1 MKRTTIIKGILLC
14 FGIMMCFVCGNSVYA
29 RDTETAIQKR
39 IVDKSIY
46 QGVYKCY
53 NNGFLKNDLVLKDYD
68 SMKSLMADNANDD
81 ENYVPLVS
89 GSHASG
95 AMDAFFGNGLRYD
108 VEDDGLSCYQL
119 FVGGD
124 YTFGGSNKSILAA
137 TGHEAP
143 KKSSTDSVRQF
154 FEGMGYTIEKGDSG
168 KQCFVATYYGDVKKS
183 KAYQS
188 NKVCLDGAGNV
199 SVEGGEAMDQVVFY
213 LDDKNPSNVCLKV
226 AVIDDAWFGEGP
238 SYRSMPN
245 CAPFTTANEDGFMDT
260 ITTIC
265 GKKGKDG
272 NIEKSSKCV
281 ASNAGWDTTY
291 EFESKKDS
299 VIQQDSIDGD
309 KATWIN
315 NSGSDAG
322 LQAVKYLSGTDYTAD
337 SIKVTEPEKRMLY
350 QAYLTSYYNV
360 EVNCDDGETDSAW
373 DGKLTWF
380 DAGSGAMKECHYR
393 LNHSDSSKK
402 KTGDSRANNKVN
414 GIGGDGYFAYNS
426 IDGRSRLIEEIKALP
441 SDYSEEEMKE
451 MSDISRDELER
462 DPQDG
467 EDDCLSQK
475 GAGSLGWIVCPLL
488 KWMSDAATQ
497 TYEDYVAPSLQIE
510 PTLFNGGGGD
520 NVKTA
525 WGTFRDIANV
535 LFIIL
540 FLVVIFSQLTG
551 IGIDNYGI
559 KKILPRLIVAAIM
572 INLSYII
579 CILLVDLSNILG
591 NGLKGIFDALG
602 AQLNPVVDFTA
613 DGAESSGG
621 SVSGVLASVGVLAAV
636 GVMVGAIWA
645 NPAILLSLLVGALGV
660 IVSIFFLF
668 ILLAARKAAVI
679 VLTVISPLAVVAYML
694 PNTKKLFDKWWKFF
708 EGLLLVYPIAGLL
721 VGGGD
726 YISRL
731 LLGTSTG
738 FLTGLT
744 AMIVGIVPI
753 FFIPTVLKG
762 AFAAMGKVGGML
774 TGLGTAARGKV
785 TGAARGTDA
794 YKNLQNRGLE
804 RRTRLRA
811 GIDANGRAKKLSG
824 AGVLLRGGRRNVA
837 AARASYD
844 KTQGERIREDMWMDP
859 QYTANRAKYRE
870 TAASNERE
878 KMYSDLFASR
888 DRNTN
893 VSELRSALTGT
904 DAEKAS
910 AALSTLESQGGI
922 SEALS
927 ELSGADWSKMNAG
940 VRSRLIQT
948 MGASKVDAM
957 KSYSKYLATGGGAG
971 FKDWASGNIS
981 AQQLTDEAKAG
992 VKDGT
997 YAQHLLDGGENA
1009 MAGYSKDEMQFIQ
1022 GNADAIRKEMENR
1035 AVANGGTAADGK
1047 NEFGTMLKN
1056 TAINSNDAKAQT
1068 IAENTISSQLESG
1081 GLDVDHLGITSEN
1094 IGNMRGKTAEALVK
1108 GMEGMYYNSI
1118 KSSSPGITEAAAR
1131 TQARSDAQ
1139 NYIRAN
1145 LNTQIQGA
1153 RADSMIASKTRNDT
1167 KAVLGM

>member
-14 FGIMMCFVCGNSVYA
+14 FGIMMCLVCGNSVYA

-154 FEGMGYTIEKGDSG
+154 FEGMGYTIEKGNTG

-213 LDDKNPSNVCLKV
+213 LDDNNPSNVCLKV

-238 SYRSMPN
+238 SYRNMPN

-451 MSDISRDELER
+451 MSDIAHDELER

-525 WGTFRDIANV
+525 WETFRDIANV

-668 ILLAARKAAVI
+668 ILLAVRKAAVI

-694 PNTKKLFDKWWKFF
+694 PNTKMLFDKWWKFF

-762 AFAAMGKVGGML
+762 AFAAMGRVGGML
-774 TGLGTAARGKV
+774 TGLGGVARGKV
-785 TGAARGTDA
+785 TGAARGSGA

-804 RRTRLRA
+804 RQTRLRA
-811 GIDANGRAKKLSG
+811 GIDANGKARKLSG
-824 AGVLLRGGRRNVA
+824 AGVLLRGGRRSVA

-844 KTQGERIREDMWMDP
+844 KTQGERIREDLWMDP
-859 QYTANRAKYRE
+859 QYSANRANYRQTVE
-870 TAASNERE
+870 SNERE

-893 VSELRSALTGT
+893 VSELRSALAGT

-910 AALSTLESQGGI
+910 AAMSTLISQGGI
-922 SEALS
+922 DEVLS
-927 ELSGADWSKMNAG
+927 SMKGMSSAEWSGMDGK
-940 VRSRLIQT
+940 VKTRLTQT
-948 MGASKVDAM
+948 MGASGIDAL
-957 KSYSKYLATGGGAG
+957 KSFSKYVSTGGKAS
-971 FKDWASGNIS
+971 FSDWSTGSIS
-981 AQQLTDEAKAG
+981 AQQMADEKNAG

-997 YAQHLLDGGENA
+997 YAQHLMDGGERA
-1009 MAGYSKDEMQFIQ
+1009 MSSYSKDEMKFIDD
-1022 GNADAIRKEMENR
+1022 NADAIRNNMEQQF
-1035 AVANGGTAADGK
+1035 VASGGTANDGR
-1047 NEFGTMLKN
+1047 NAFGSMLMN
-1056 TAINSNDAKAQT
+1056 TSLNSSDAKAQT
-1068 IAENTISSQLESG
+1068 VAEGVLSKQIADNNLDISNLE
-1081 GLDVDHLGITSEN
+1081 ITSDKMSR
-1094 IGNMRGKTAEALVK
+1094 MRG
-1108 GMEGMYYNSI
+1108 
-1118 KSSSPGITEAAAR
+1118 EAANAIRDGYTSLWQR
-1131 TQARSDAQ
+1131 TNPSMSQAQAQ
-1139 NYIRAN
+1139 ANALNYIRAN
-1145 LNTQIQGA
+1145 TSTQIAGLQNDQQA
-1153 RADSMIASKTRNDT
+1153 LNRTNNETRG
-1167 KAVLGM
+1167 VFGV

>member
-1 MKRTTIIKGILLC
+1 MKRPRIIKSVLLC
-14 FGIMMCFVCGNSVYA
+14 LGVLVCLACGNSVYA
-29 RDTETAIQKR
+29 KDTETVIQKR
-39 IVDKSIY
+39 IVDKSVY

-53 NNGFLKNDLVLKDYD
+53 DNSFVKNSLELKDYEN
-68 SMKSLMADNANDD
+68 MESLMTKNANDD
-81 ENYVPLVS
+81 ENYIPLVS
-89 GSHASG
+89 GSHISG
-95 AMDAFFGNGLRYD
+95 VMDAFWGNGLRYD
-108 VEDDGLSCYQL
+108 VDDNGLSCEQL

-124 YTFGGSNKSILAA
+124 YMFGGKNQSLLAA

-143 KKSSTDSVRQF
+143 KKNSTDAVRQF
-154 FEGMGYTIEKGDSG
+154 FEGMGYTIEKGDTG
-168 KQCFVATYYGDVKKS
+168 KQCFVATYYADVKKS

-188 NKVCLDGAGNV
+188 NKVCLDSAGTV
-199 SVEGGEAMDQVVFY
+199 SVEGGEEMDQVVFG
-213 LDDKNPSNVCLKV
+213 LDKNNPNNVCLKV
-226 AVIDDAWFGEGP
+226 RVIDDYSVNP
-238 SYRSMPN
+238 SYWSFPN
-245 CAPFTTANEDGFMDT
+245 CAPFTTASEDGFMDT

-265 GKKGKDG
+265 GKKGNNG
-272 NIEKSSKCV
+272 EIEKSNKCV
-281 ASNAGWDTTY
+281 ASAAGWPIPY
-291 EFESKKDS
+291 EFETKKSS

-309 KATWIN
+309 KAVWIN
-315 NSGSDAG
+315 NSGSAAG
-322 LQAVKYLSGTDYTAD
+322 LHAIKYLSGTDYTTD
-337 SIKVTEPEKRMLY
+337 SLKIDSAEKRLLY
-350 QAYLTSYYNV
+350 QSYLASYYSA
-360 EVNCDDGETDSAW
+360 EVNCDDGESDSAW
-373 DGKLTWF
+373 DGKLAWF
-380 DAGSGAMKECHYR
+380 DGKSGSMKECHYR
-393 LNHSDSSKK
+393 LNNSNSAKK
-402 KTGDSRANNKVN
+402 SAGDKRKNDKVN
-414 GIGGDGYFAYNS
+414 GIGSDGFFQYNS
-426 IDGRSRLIEEIKALP
+426 IEGRDQLIKEIQALP
-441 SDYSEEEMKE
+441 KNYSEDELGE
-451 MSDISRDELER
+451 MSDISRSELEG
-462 DPQDG
+462 DTQNT
-467 EDDCLSQK
+467 EDDCLKYK
-475 GAGSLGWIVCPLL
+475 GAGNLGWVVCPLL
-488 KWMSDAATQ
+488 NWMSDAATQ

-510 PTLFNGGGGD
+510 PTLFNGSGGD

-540 FLVVIFSQLTG
+540 FLAVIFSQLTG

-579 CILLVDLSNILG
+579 CILLVDVSNILG
-591 NGLKGIFDALG
+591 NGLKGVFDALG
-602 AQLNPVVDFTA
+602 ANLNPVVDFTA
-613 DGAESSGG
+613 EGAESSGG

-645 NPAILLSLLVGALGV
+645 NPAILLSLLVSALGV
-660 IVSIFFLF
+660 VVAIFFLF

-762 AFAAMGKVGGML
+762 AFAAMGRVGGML
-774 TGLGTAARGKV
+774 TGLGSVARGKV
-785 TGAARGTDA
+785 TGAARGSGA

-804 RRTRLRA
+804 RQTRLRA
-811 GIDANGRAKKLSG
+811 GIDANGNARKLSR

-837 AARASYD
+837 AARATYD

-878 KMYSDLFASR
+878 KMYSDLFARR
-888 DRNTN
+888 DRSTN

-948 MGASKVDAM
+948 MGSSKVDAM

-981 AQQLTDEAKAG
+981 AQQLTDEANLG

-1022 GNADAIRKEMENR
+1022 GNADAIRQEMENR

-1068 IAENTISSQLESG
+1068 IAENTISSQLGSG

-1108 GMEGMYYNSI
+1108 GMEGMYYNYI
-1118 KSSSPGITEAAAR
+1118 RSSSPGITEAAAR
-1131 TQARSDAQ
+1131 SQARSDAQ
-1139 NYIRAN
+1139 NYIRTN
-1145 LNTQIQGA
+1145 LNPQIQGA
-1153 RADSMIASKTRNDT
+1153 KADSMIASKTRNDT

>member
-154 FEGMGYTIEKGDSG
+154 FEGMGYTIEKGNTG

-188 NKVCLDGAGNV
+188 NKVCLDGAGTV

-238 SYRSMPN
+238 SYRNMPN

-322 LQAVKYLSGTDYTAD
+322 LRAVKYLSGTDYTAD

-414 GIGGDGYFAYNS
+414 GIGGDGYFVYNS

-451 MSDISRDELER
+451 MSDIAHDELER

-525 WGTFRDIANV
+525 WETFRDIANV

-540 FLVVIFSQLTG
+540 FLAVIFSQLTG

-668 ILLAARKAAVI
+668 ILLAVRKAAVI
-679 VLTVISPLAVVAYML
+679 VLTVVSPLAVVAYML
-694 PNTKKLFDKWWKFF
+694 PNTKMLFDKWWKFF

-774 TGLGTAARGKV
+774 TGLGTAARGRATKMANESGV
-785 TGAARGTDA
+785 MKNGRQAA
-794 YKNLQNRGLE
+794 LE
-804 RRTRLRA
+804 RQTRLKA
-811 GIDANGRAKKLSG
+811 GIDRNGNQTTGWRRGLGTVLSG
-824 AGVLLRGGRRNVA
+824 GANSRRRNALQYQKMLSERGSLEATEGPNFMLKTQAANEMKRLESTGEINNIGSMNGPNGPNGLTAGLYNALRGGDRAAIVAYTDALTAQGDAGRSAVKSAYNA
-837 AARASYD
+837 AATSGRMSATSAQ
-844 KTQGERIREDMWMDP
+844 TFA
-859 QYTANRAKYRE
+859 ANIMSNH
-870 TAASNERE
+870 AADYKNN
-878 KMYSDLFASR
+878 
-888 DRNTN
+888 DRSMFEVAN
-893 VSELRSALTGT
+893 
-904 DAEKAS
+904 
-910 AALSTLESQGGI
+910 GI
-922 SEALS
+922 
-927 ELSGADWSKMNAG
+927 NAG
-940 VRSRLIQT
+940 NPSFRDNNGNFVT
-948 MGASKVDAM
+948 
-957 KSYSKYLATGGGAG
+957 TG
-971 FKDWASGNIS
+971 
-981 AQQLTDEAKAG
+981 E
-992 VKDGT
+992 
-997 YAQHLLDGGENA
+997 YLDGQTTRYNQQTQQAEAVDGRLQLMTSAKSDTMANMDDGAFAEAFLGGNQYAVNGQAQVQNVDFGNATQEQIQAIGENA
-1009 MAGYSKDEMQFIQ
+1009 HNALQNATGMNANRVAYLNEVLRQATLQSGYTP
-1022 GNADAIRKEMENR
+1022 R
-1035 AVANGGTAADGK
+1035 AQNVNVINGRNGGGPGGRPAGGQGGPGGRGPAGGPGGPGGPGGRGPG
-1047 NEFGTMLKN
+1047 GT
-1056 TAINSNDAKAQT
+1056 
-1068 IAENTISSQLESG
+1068 
-1081 GLDVDHLGITSEN
+1081 
-1094 IGNMRGKTAEALVK
+1094 
-1108 GMEGMYYNSI
+1108 
-1118 KSSSPGITEAAAR
+1118 P
-1131 TQARSDAQ
+1131 
-1139 NYIRAN
+1139 
-1145 LNTQIQGA
+1145 
-1153 RADSMIASKTRNDT
+1153 
-1167 KAVLGM
+1167 